1 MEPCP
6 GLITLTAKYPL
17 RCCYI
22 SPFQICSISE
32 NQICI
37 SVKSAFS
44 DFQNFFQSDSY
55 WIWMYKQLDLFYHHM
70 APIELVANLTTR
82 WRLLPF
88 ASRRFCNHM
97 IIHCL
102 QFWPPGGATCT
113 DCKFGHQKEPLASV
127 ANWATIICIG
137 SKFGHEVSPLALVPK
152 LATRLPHMHC
162 HIAFNC
168 PFGIISWYWLGIF
181 ISQSHIS

>member
-1 MEPCP
+1 MTKRFYFFKFSQLFWRDYVRSSLNIARSTTDPEIDSVTWIKL
-6 GLITLTAKYPL
+6 GNNMAPL
-17 RCCYI
+17 ALVANYLATI
-22 SPFQICSISE
+22 
-32 NQICI
+32 
-37 SVKSAFS
+37 VMYLAMFS
-44 DFQNFFQSDSY
+44 
-55 WIWMYKQLDLFYHHM
+55 MYKRQGLFYHQL

-88 ASRRFCNHM
+88 ASRTFCNHM

-152 LATRLPHMHC
+152 LATRLSHMHC
-162 HIAFNC
+162 HIA
-168 PFGIISWYWLGIF
+168 L
-181 ISQSHIS
+181 